1 VNNPVLQKGP
11 PRKLFQKL
19 TGFETISKRPRV
31 ERVLMVGPVP
41 PPFGGIASIMDDLV
55 HSRLQDDYEIE
66 VFERIPREK
75 FPPYA
80 RGRTRASLFR
90 LKRFLR
96 FFKQLCSG
104 KYSLA
109 HIHSSDTS
117 EFLGTTVFMLLARVA
132 GAKVVLHIQGGD
144 WKEFYEYHSLLRK
157 LWTRVGLYVPDGIVV
172 VHTEWVDRI
181 KEMYPKANV
190 RVIRNLLHDQKP
202 PDPGKVEELRGNL
215 GLSNDNFVVVSVGAV
230 GWRKG
235 TFEILRAIPQVVSED
250 DTVRFV
256 LVGGESKPGDVG
268 KLKQVIENEKLGTW
282 VQLAGEVERDKIS
295 LYLALGDVFL
305 LPSFIEGMPVSI
317 IEAMRSGLPVISTR
331 VQGIPDVVVDGVT
344 GILIEPGNPSQIAG
358 NVLLLKQNERLRKKM
373 AEAAKRV
380 FYDRFEFS
388 KGIEELRVLYRG
400 IIST

>member
-1 VNNPVLQKGP
+1 
-11 PRKLFQKL
+11 
-19 TGFETISKRPRV
+19 
-31 ERVLMVGPVP
+31 
-41 PPFGGIASIMDDLV
+41 MDDLV
-55 HSRLQDDYEIE
+55 HSSLQDDYEIE

-75 FPPYA
+75 FPPQA
-80 RGRTRASLFR
+80 RAGIRASIFR
-90 LKRFLR
+90 FKRFVR
-96 FFKQLCSG
+96 FFKELRRG
-104 KYSLA
+104 KHRLV

-117 EFLGTTVFMLLARVA
+117 EFIGTTVFMLLARLA
-132 GAKVVLHIQGGD
+132 GSKVLLHIQGGD
-144 WKEFYEYHSLLRK
+144 WTEFYTYHSLLRK
-157 LWTRVGLYVPDGIVV
+157 LWTKVGLYVPDGIVV
-172 VHTEWVDRI
+172 VHTEWIDRI
-181 KEMYPKANV
+181 KEMFPAANV
-190 RVIRNLLHDQKP
+190 RIIRNLLHDQKP
-202 PDPGKVEELRGNL
+202 PDPAKVEEMRENL
-215 GLSNDNFVVVSVGAV
+215 GLSSDNFVVVSVGSV

-235 TFEILRAIPQVVSED
+235 TFETLRAIPQVVSED

-256 LVGGESKPGDVG
+256 LVGGESKPGDMA
-268 KLKQVIENEKLGTW
+268 KLKKGIENEKLGTW